1 MWPLFFLAL
10 HSVQH
15 CSSVN
20 NNNNIEQHN
29 AMMEVNKDDV
39 IVNTDHNIPADTTDV
54 INSKGPEQ

>member
-1 MWPLFFLAL
+1 L

-15 CSSVN
+15 CSNVN